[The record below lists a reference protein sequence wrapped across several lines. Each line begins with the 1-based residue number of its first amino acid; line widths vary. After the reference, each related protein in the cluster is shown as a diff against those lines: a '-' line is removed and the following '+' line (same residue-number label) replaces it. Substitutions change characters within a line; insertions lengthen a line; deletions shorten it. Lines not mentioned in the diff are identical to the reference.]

1 MAVGKISAR
10 FDEAEIDR
18 IFAEVDQSHLP
29 GAAVGIA
36 IEGVPVYAK
45 GFGLANMELPVL
57 LTPRTRMRVGS
68 TTKHFACLAY
78 LLLCEEGLAGI
89 DDEIGRYVDGLKPA
103 VARAK
108 ILSLMSHI
116 SGIRDPFW
124 LTMAMHG
131 VDRSVTD
138 RQILAY
144 YETIDDVDFAAGT
157 QWRYNN
163 GGYVLLSAAIERISG
178 QPLERV
184 LHERIFTPA
193 GMHDTMLRRWDSGFV
208 PNSAALHFRDAQG
221 VFSKTHMGMELTG
234 AGGMVSTMHDMLAW
248 LKHMDAPVIGTPES
262 WKRMREPQLLASGR
276 STRYGLGLFCD
287 SYRGIDVVH
296 HAGDVMS
303 GNSQMIKVPGARLD
317 ISIGVNRSD
326 VSASVL
332 AFQIIDALVDGLA
345 PVPEKAD
352 YARRTGVFVSKRDGR
367 VVTLVERDGG
377 HLMTVDGG
385 AAIPVSPDETGA
397 LQLPAPVAFFQRS
410 VLIDGDAIMLTDFD
424 DEDRL
429 EAIAVDGEAM
439 LGERAGRY
447 RSDGFDLTM
456 ILAEDEAGAS
466 ASLRGRHGWADYKLM
481 PMSADI
487 WRIEQKG
494 FSPISGIMTLDHGG
508 EGLQLDFGPVRHI
521 RLTRAG

>member
-1 MAVGKISAR
+1 MAVRKISAR

-18 IFAEVDQSHLP
+18 IFADIDQGHLP

-36 IEGVPVYAK
+36 IEGLPVYAK

-57 LTPRTRMRVGS
+57 LTPHTRMRVGS

-89 DDEIGRYVDGLKPA
+89 DDEIGRYVNGLRPA
-103 VARAK
+103 VASAT

-124 LTMAMHG
+124 FTMAMHG
-131 VDRSVTD
+131 VDRPVTD

-144 YETIDDVDFAAGT
+144 YETIDDVDFAPGT
-157 QWRYNN
+157 RWRYNN
-163 GGYVLLSAAIERISG
+163 GGYVLLTAAIEKIAGES
-178 QPLERV
+178 LDDV
-184 LHERIFTPA
+184 LRERIFAPA

-221 VFSKTHMGMELTG
+221 VFSKTYMGMELSG
-234 AGGMVSTMHDMLAW
+234 AGGMVSTMTDMLAW
-248 LKHMDAPVIGTPES
+248 LKHMDAPVIGTQDS
-262 WKRMREPQLLASGR
+262 WKRIREPQLLASGW

-287 SYRGIDVVH
+287 SYRGVDVVH

-303 GNSQMIKVPGARLD
+303 GNSQMIKVPSARLD

-332 AFQIIDALVDGLA
+332 AFQIIDAMVDGLA

-352 YARRTGVFVSKRDGR
+352 YERHTGVFVSRRDGR
-367 VVTLVERDGG
+367 VVTLADNDGG
-377 HLMTVDGG
+377 HRMTVDGG
-385 AAIPVSPDETGA
+385 AAIPVSPDETGV
-397 LQLPAPVAFFQRS
+397 LQLPAPAAFLQTS
-410 VLIDGDAIMLTDFD
+410 VRIDGGSIMLTDFD

-429 EAIAVDGEAM
+429 EPIAVDEAAT
-439 LGERAGRY
+439 LGSRVGCY

-456 ILAEDEAGAS
+456 ILTENATGATG
-466 ASLRGRHGWADYKLM
+466 SLRGRHGWADYGLT
-481 PMSADI
+481 PISVDI
-487 WRIEQKG
+487 WRIEQEG
-494 FSPISGIMTLDHGG
+494 FSPISGIMTLDPGG

-521 RLTRAG
+521 HLTRAG